1 MSVQVVDFV
10 CKPLKTVS
18 YCKRE
23 SLEGYG
29 QVSTCAQQPNAGSYC
44 SPVVRFFLPRRR
56 SGTAA
61 RPTSLK
67 SPPVAI
73 FTTSY
78 SPYRRYGPSRI
89 GNQEIIASW
98 KLAFNARDAENGTR
112 PRWMN
117 RRGANR
123 ATSKTA
129 RSAASQTYCACNTTR
144 RRRNSLLQPSWSE

>member
-67 SPPVAI
+67 STPGAI
-73 FTTSY
+73 FPDSY
-78 SPYRRYGPSRI
+78 TYYCRQASRI

-98 KLAFNARDAENGTR
+98 KLAFNARDAENG
-112 PRWMN
+112 
-117 RRGANR
+117 
-123 ATSKTA
+123 
-129 RSAASQTYCACNTTR
+129 
-144 RRRNSLLQPSWSE
+144 